1 MFKTKVSILSAGL
14 FLIGAAFFCL
24 KFSTADA
31 KMPLPKNDA
40 TVTTKKDSTVFINGD
55 KMTDESRSI
64 ASGSTL
70 ETSATAEAQ
79 VLINGVGKLQ
89 LEKRTRVLLSY
100 DERETSVFLE
110 TGCATL
116 WVEPGMKGSL
126 KAKDAE
132 KKIENNRKTNSIE
145 ICADRRI
152 GGILLWNAFG
162 VNGGGTALVG
172 GTAAVVAGGVI
183 LIQPNVASA
192 SSVTDL
198 RR

>member
-1 MFKTKVSILSAGL
+1 MFAGL
-14 FLIGAAFFCL
+14 FLISAAFFCL
-24 KFSTADA
+24 GFATADA
-31 KMPLPKNDA
+31 KISPPNDEA
-40 TVTTKKDSTVFINGD
+40 RVIIKKDAAVFINGG
-55 KMTDESRSI
+55 KMTDENSSI
-64 ASGSTL
+64 ASGSKL

-79 VLINGVGKLQ
+79 VLIKGVGKLQ

-100 DERETSVFLE
+100 DERETSVYLE

-132 KKIENNRKTNSIE
+132 KTIENNRKTNSIE

-162 VNGGGTALVG
+162 ANSGTALIG
-172 GTAAVVAGGVI
+172 GTTAAVVGGVI
-183 LIQPNVASA
+183 VLQPGVGSA
-192 SSVTDL
+192 SSVSDL
-198 RR
+198 GR